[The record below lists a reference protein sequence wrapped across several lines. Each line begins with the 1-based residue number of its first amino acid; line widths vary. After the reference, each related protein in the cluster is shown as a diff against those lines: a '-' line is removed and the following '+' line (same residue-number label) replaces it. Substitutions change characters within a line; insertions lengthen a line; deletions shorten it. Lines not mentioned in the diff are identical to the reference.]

1 MPSDRFAEVKRL
13 YGEVCDLAEAD
24 RDERLHALTDDPELI
39 AEVLEL
45 LGHDAPRVTRF
56 ARPVMHFLADLGT
69 ESLQPGDTLGVW
81 KLERQIAQGGMGTV
95 FLAQRCDGHFEQSVA
110 IKLLR
115 GIASADALA
124 YLSQERQILA
134 RLTHPNIARLLDGG
148 ATPKG
153 QPYLVMEYI
162 EGSAI
167 DDYCRERRLGTA
179 ALLQL
184 FQTVCAAVSAA
195 HQRLIVH
202 CDLKPSNILVTA
214 DGRPLLL
221 DFGIAQLV
229 GAAGVQGDADAA
241 NRAYTPRYAS
251 PEQRAGQTLSTATD
265 IYSLGMLLAE
275 LLLNGQAAQ
284 NDTGALAP
292 QRIGDGE
299 LRAIALMATRHD
311 AAQRYVSV
319 DALAQD
325 LQRFVRNEPVH
336 ARGNATA
343 YRLRKL
349 TQRRWP
355 WIVVGLMFAALTTV
369 FVLRLLSERDRA
381 QAAEVTA
388 IAERDRAR
396 QADAA
401 SRRVSEFL
409 VSVFD
414 GSDPDAGTG
423 NVPAATLVEQAVARI
438 DDLGDEPM
446 VQSAMYAT
454 LARIQHLVG
463 NPEQAQLSY
472 QKAIAIERHL
482 GRPLVLASHL
492 HGLAKLEIAAI
503 SGIPAER
510 DARAALALRE
520 QYAEP
525 LDVAESLTLL
535 GSILVTNGRVSEGV
549 QALERALR
557 IHQSEHPRSI
567 ATANALEELAGM
579 YQRANA
585 IERAIEYYRL
595 SLDLLDAIG
604 PEGEDSRA
612 SVQHALAKALGGA
625 RRYDEA
631 EVILRTVLEQTRRQ
645 LREDND
651 DIAWQIA
658 ELGRLLVSAGKPL
671 QALPLYAEALEIGA
685 RKIGVDTLG
694 YAVLLNNAA
703 TAFDRSG
710 DCPAAEDAYR
720 RALAI
725 VERSRPENDMLLAQL
740 RHNFGRLLLRLGK
753 HADAGLRLLAAE
765 RALSVD
771 ENPDNAML
779 ARFDIAE
786 WQLVSGQPGAAE
798 ATLDR
803 VAQNSS
809 IVPGRVR
816 AAGLRV
822 RGLLHARRGDIG
834 AALSVLVEAED
845 LMRSDLG
852 DHDARSWI
860 IRVDRAALLIA
871 SADAAQRNDGA
882 ILVADILQHVEPL
895 MVPNAP
901 LLARLRAMQH
911 VPR

>member
-1 MPSDRFAEVKRL
+1 MSSDRFAEVKRL
-13 YGEVCDLAEAD
+13 YAEVCDLAEPQRSAH
-24 RDERLHALTDDPELI
+24 LNALGADPELV
-39 AEVLEL
+39 AEVMEL
-45 LGHDAPRVTRF
+45 LGHDAPRATRF
-56 ARPVMHFLADLGT
+56 ARPVLHFLADLGS
-69 ESLQPGDTLGVW
+69 ESLLPGSVLGVW
-81 KLERQIAQGGMGTV
+81 KLERQIAHGGMGTV
-95 FLAQRCDGHFEQSVA
+95 FLAQRCDGHFEQTVA

-162 EGSAI
+162 EGSAV
-167 DDYCRERRLGTA
+167 DDFCRARQLGTT

-184 FQTVCAAVSAA
+184 FQTLCAAVSAA

-229 GAAGVQGDADAA
+229 GAAAGASDADAGS
-241 NRAYTPRYAS
+241 RAYTPRYAS
-251 PEQRAGQTLSTATD
+251 PEQRAGQALSTASD

-275 LLLNGQAAQ
+275 LLLNRQRAAD
-284 NDTGALAP
+284 DTSALLP
-292 QRIGDGE
+292 ERIAEAE
-299 LRAIALMATRHD
+299 LRAIALKATRAD
-311 AAQRYVSV
+311 PGQRYVSV

-325 LQRFVRNEPVH
+325 LQRYMRNEPVQ
-336 ARGNATA
+336 ARGASNA

-349 TQRRWP
+349 LQRRWP
-355 WIVVGLMFAALTTV
+355 WVSVGMLFLVLTTV

-381 QAAEVTA
+381 QAAEANA

-423 NVPAATLVEQAVARI
+423 NVPAATLVQQAVARI
-438 DDLGDEPM
+438 DELRDEPM
-446 VQSAMYAT
+446 VQSKMYAT

-472 QKAIAIERHL
+472 QKAIAVERHL
-482 GRPLVLASHL
+482 DRPLELASHL
-492 HGLAKLEIAAI
+492 HGLATLEIAAI
-503 SGIPAER
+503 SGQPAER

-525 LDVAESLTLL
+525 LAIAESLALL
-535 GSILVTNGRVSEGV
+535 GNILVTNGRVSESEH
-549 QALERALR
+549 ALRRALR
-557 IHQSEHPRSI
+557 IHQGEHPRSI
-567 ATANALEELAGM
+567 ATANALEDLADVYQQSDKVELA
-579 YQRANA
+579 
-585 IERAIEYYRL
+585 IEHYRL
-595 SLDLLDAIG
+595 SLELLDAIG
-604 PEGEDSRA
+604 PEGEDSRI
-612 SVQHALAKALGGA
+612 SVQHSLARALSGA

-631 EVILRTVLEQTRRQ
+631 ESLLRRLLEQNRLE

-651 DIAWQIA
+651 DIAWQLA

-703 TAFDRSG
+703 TAFERSG
-710 DCPAAEDAYR
+710 DWTSAEDAYL

-725 VERSRPENDMLLAQL
+725 IERSRPENDMSLAQM
-740 RHNFGRLLLRLGK
+740 RHNFGRLQLRMGK
-753 HADAGLRLLAAE
+753 LADSGARLLAAE
-765 RALSVD
+765 PTLSVD
-771 ENPDNAML
+771 ENLDSATL
-779 ARFDIAE
+779 ARIDIAE
-786 WQLVSGQPGAAE
+786 WRLVSGQLDEAE
-798 ATLDR
+798 ADIER
-803 VAQNSS
+803 VLQNVASL
-809 IVPGRVR
+809 PGRLQ
-816 AAGLRV
+816 AAALRV
-822 RGLLHARRGDIG
+822 RGLLHAQRGDHSQ
-834 AALSVLVEAED
+834 ALRVLADAEER
-845 LMRSDLG
+845 MRADLG
-852 DHDARSWI
+852 DRDARSWI

-871 SADAAQRNDGA
+871 SADVAQQRDGA
-882 ILVADILQHVEPL
+882 VLLAGILEHIEPL
-895 MVPNAP
+895 MVPDAP
-901 LLARLRAMQH
+901 LLKQLRAM
-911 VPR
+911 RRS

>member
-1 MPSDRFAEVKRL
+1 MSSDRFAEVKRL
-13 YGEVCDLAEAD
+13 YGEVCDLAEAE
-24 RDERLHALTDDPELI
+24 RGERLRALTDDPELT

-69 ESLQPGDTLGVW
+69 ESLQPGDMLGVW

-148 ATPKG
+148 ATPRG

-167 DDYCRERRLGTA
+167 DDYCRERRPGTA

-229 GAAGVQGDADAA
+229 GAAGVEGDADAA
-241 NRAYTPRYAS
+241 SRAYTPRYAS
-251 PEQRAGQTLSTATD
+251 PEQRAGQALSTATD

-275 LLLNGQAAQ
+275 LLLNDQSAQ
-284 NDTGALAP
+284 SDTGALAP
-292 QRIGDGE
+292 ERIGDGD
-299 LRAIALMATRHD
+299 LRAIALKATRSD

-325 LQRFVRNEPVH
+325 LQRFVRNEPVQ
-336 ARGNATA
+336 ARGNSTA

-349 TQRRWP
+349 AQRRWP
-355 WIVVGLMFAALTTV
+355 WMVVGLMFAVLTAA
-369 FVLRLLSERDRA
+369 FVLRVLSERDRA
-381 QAAEVTA
+381 QAAQATA

-423 NVPAATLVEQAVARI
+423 NVPAATLVQQAVERI
-438 DDLGDEPM
+438 DDLSDEPM
-446 VQSAMYAT
+446 VQSSMYAT

-463 NPEQAQLSY
+463 NPKQAQLSY
-472 QKAIAIERHL
+472 QKAIAIERRL
-482 GRPLVLASHL
+482 ARPRELASHL
-492 HGLAKLEIAAI
+492 HALATLEIAAL
-503 SGIPAER
+503 SGLPAER
-510 DARAALALRE
+510 DVREALALRE
-520 QYAEP
+520 RHGEP
-525 LDVAESLTLL
+525 LDVAESLALL
-535 GSILVTNGRVSEGV
+535 GSILLTNGHEREAV
-549 QALERALR
+549 QVLERALR
-557 IHQSEHPRSI
+557 IRQEQQPHGP
-567 ATANALEELAGM
+567 ATATALTQMADG
-579 YQRANA
+579 YRRTGDYD
-585 IERAIEYYRL
+585 RAIQHYRL
-595 SLDLLDAIG
+595 GLELLGELGDGDSDDVRHSLAMT
-604 PEGEDSRA
+604 
-612 SVQHALAKALGGA
+612 LGHA
-625 RRYDEA
+625 RRFDEA
-631 EVILRTVLEQTRRQ
+631 EVILRTLLEQTRT
-645 LREDND
+645 ESGTDND
-651 DIAWQIA
+651 VFAWQLA
-658 ELGRLLVSAGKPL
+658 ELGRFLVGAGKPL
-671 QALPLYAEALEIGA
+671 KALPLYAEALEIAA
-685 RKIGVDTLG
+685 RKMGVDSLG
-694 YAVLLNNAA
+694 YAVLLNNQA
-703 TAFDRSG
+703 TAFERSG
-710 DCPAAEDAYR
+710 DWPAAADAYR

-725 VERSRPENDMLLAQL
+725 MENGAPESDTTLAQI
-740 RHNFGRLLLRLGK
+740 RQNYGRLLLLQGRT
-753 HADAGLRLLAAE
+753 AEAGGRLLAAE
-765 RALSVD
+765 RALGAGENSASVAQVHID
-771 ENPDNAML
+771 A
-779 ARFDIAE
+779 AE
-786 WQLVSGQPGAAE
+786 WRLVSGKLEEVE
-798 ATLDR
+798 AVLDR
-803 VAQNSS
+803 VAQTNSGL
-809 IVPGRVR
+809 PGRVR
-816 AAGLRV
+816 AAGLRL
-822 RGLLHARRGDIG
+822 RGLLHARRGDAG
-834 AALSVLVEAED
+834 AALRLLVEAED

-860 IRVDRAALLIA
+860 IRADRAALLIA
-871 SADAAQRNDGA
+871 SADAAQRRDGEA
-882 ILVADILQHVEPL
+882 LRADILQHV
-895 MVPNAP
+895 AP
-901 LLARLRAMQH
+901 LLVPHAPLLERLRSM
-911 VPR
+911 